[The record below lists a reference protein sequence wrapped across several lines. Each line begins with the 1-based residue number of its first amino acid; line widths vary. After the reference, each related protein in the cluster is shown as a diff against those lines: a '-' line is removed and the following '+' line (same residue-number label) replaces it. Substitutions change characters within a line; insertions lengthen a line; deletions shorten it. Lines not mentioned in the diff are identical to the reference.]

1 MRQEAL
7 QGMEPDLNL
16 SLDDFIP
23 PHLQKQNRTHDGHTQ
38 DGSSEGDFVYKAT
51 LVVTDDI
58 LDSPSP
64 QKERRWI
71 RYEGIGP
78 TDKDGMP
85 FASRSSVD
93 KPREWYKNMY
103 KVLHQM
109 SDSEDSDG
117 ESKPTDRHKD
127 ASTVSNASRLFTDQ
141 NKDQSEL
148 EDGSKR
154 TSQEPSRLHI
164 TVQSSIRTPPSK
176 YSSTLKIE
184 TSPNT
189 AKPRTATL
197 PCPSSHH
204 PAQTSPDFSSKV
216 SHFIPNSNI
225 SQSSQHHNTQQSH
238 RVLSSTSSNPWTS
251 EPGPRQSSQ
260 NIMET
265 SLRQNY
271 NYSSSARPSSGKQS
285 INPTSRKPRRSST
298 KFLEQLENDLRNFT
312 EELDKDLEAR
322 KQQNELTLEQ
332 CEELILQRCSSRAVG
347 GSPEPKVNK
356 SRRDYRQEQDLSPVG
371 KALVKFD
378 FVAESEKEI
387 SLQRGTTLNILKQI
401 DEHWLL
407 GEQDGRRGL
416 VPESYVR
423 VLSPGQQ
430 EALDTPQLSGIA
442 LYDFPADSDAE
453 LPLRKGQRVLINRR
467 VGGNW
472 FEGRVE
478 GCGRLGL
485 FPASYVQ
492 VTDGL
497 VRARKVDAINQR
509 APDTNTI
516 EQVSSPLTLKE
527 RPYTVKAPS
536 SNRLQDLQGT
546 LYRVLFNYFPKDT
559 DELQLNAGDVVTVT
573 QQCEDGWFVGA
584 CWRTQKFGTFPGN
597 FVAPYET
604 A

>member
-1 MRQEAL
+1 
-7 QGMEPDLNL
+7 METDLNL

-23 PHLQKQNRTHDGHTQ
+23 PHLQKQNRTHDGHT

-117 ESKPTDRHKD
+117 ESKPADRHKD
-127 ASTVSNASRLFTDQ
+127 TATVTNASRLFTDQ
-141 NKDQSEL
+141 NKERSEL

-197 PCPSSHH
+197 PRPSSHQPAQTSPNTARPQADTLPRPSSHH

-238 RVLSSTSSNPWTS
+238 RVLSSTSSKPRTS
-251 EPGPRQSSQ
+251 EPGPRHSSQ
-260 NIMET
+260 NIMKT

-271 NYSSSARPSSGKQS
+271 NYSSSPRPSSGTQS
-285 INPTSRKPRRSST
+285 ISPTSRKPRRSST

-332 CEELILQRCSSRAVG
+332 CEELILQRCSSRAG

-356 SRRDYRQEQDLSPVG
+356 SRRDYRQEQDLSPIG

-453 LPLRKGQRVLINRR
+453 LSLRK
-467 VGGNW
+467 
-472 FEGRVE
+472 
-478 GCGRLGL
+478 
-485 FPASYVQ
+485 
-492 VTDGL
+492 
-497 VRARKVDAINQR
+497 
-509 APDTNTI
+509 
-516 EQVSSPLTLKE
+516 VSSPLTLKE
-527 RPYTVKAPS
+527 RPCTVKAPS

-559 DELQLNAGDVVTVT
+559 DELQLSAGDVVTVT